1 MNSQKN
7 FYELSK
13 KIFYELAKKNSVKKF
28 DLTFVLQ
35 LKQNR

>member
-7 FYELSK
+7 FYELAK
-13 KIFYELAKKNSVKKF
+13 KIFMNSQKNSVQKF
-28 DLTFVLQ
+28 DLTYVLQ